1 MSRVKCPNCHRDFT
15 AVLSV
20 NMFTLDANGKPQK
33 GWFVCTE
40 CKEIVQPDMET
51 KDRET
56 KRAMALEAC
65 FHMARMIH
73 AQKDVDDKLGTM
85 TIDLDALQTWIR
97 GMDEDLSNRVFKSR
111 DPTVLRGALGYERW
125 CTFTDP
131 SSQLQRV
138 TEERDRLFEPKPGI
152 FSALVSS
159 PTTN

>member
-1 MSRVKCPNCHRDFT
+1 MCKMTRVKCPNCHRDFS

-40 CKEIVQPDMET
+40 CNETVQPDMET
-51 KDRET
+51 KDRVHICTET

-85 TIDLDALQTWIR
+85 TIDLGALQTWIR
-97 GMDEDLSNRVFKSR
+97 GMDEDVSNRVFKSR

-125 CTFTDP
+125 YLDLCTFAGG
-131 SSQLQRV
+131 S
-138 TEERDRLFEPKPGI
+138 
-152 FSALVSS
+152 
-159 PTTN
+159 